1 MLSTLKNAWTT
12 EQTRKRIIFTILML
26 FVLRLG
32 NALPIPFANLQLIN
46 QIYNSV
52 QGSLLGIM
60 NMISGGGLAN
70 LRVFALGVGPY
81 ITSSIVI
88 KLYTFAIHQ

>member
-46 QIYNSV
+46 QIYN
-52 QGSLLGIM
+52 
-60 NMISGGGLAN
+60 
-70 LRVFALGVGPY
+70 
-81 ITSSIVI
+81 
-88 KLYTFAIHQ
+88 

>member
-60 NMISGGGLAN
+60 NSIGVMSNGRLSGIVNTDETNQEEL
-70 LRVFALGVGPY
+70 LRLSTKY
-81 ITSSIVI
+81 
-88 KLYTFAIHQ
+88 L